1 MPRLTIADTDIQLQV
16 QAGEAVLAAL
26 HRNGYAVNA
35 GCRRGGCGIC
45 KAALIDGTVSYPQVV
60 ADTVLS
66 PQEQSDGV
74 CLICRAVPDEDVA
87 VAIPPDFKLRCVSPF
102 LAALSRR

>member
-1 MPRLTIADTDIQLQV
+1 MPRLTIVGTDVQLQL
-16 QAGEAVLAAL
+16 QPGETVLAGL

-45 KAALIDGTVSYPQVV
+45 KAGLVTGTVSYPQVV

-66 PQEQSDGV
+66 QQERADGV

-87 VAIPPDFKLRCVSPF
+87 VAIPPDFKLRCVAPF
-102 LAALSRR
+102 LAALSRS

>member
-1 MPRLTIADTDIQLQV
+1 MPRLGIAGTDILLQLQPGETIL
-16 QAGEAVLAAL
+16 AGL

-45 KAALIDGTVSYPQVV
+45 KADLVDGAVSYHQVV

-66 PQEQSDGV
+66 DRERADGT
-74 CLICRAVPDEDVA
+74 CLICRAVPDADVT
-87 VAIPPDFKLRCVSPF
+87 VSLPPDFKLRCVAPF
-102 LAALSRR
+102 LAALARH